1 MFQCRGTPRGSMP
14 HQGRRMS
21 SAQST
26 DKGCDPLATWSP
38 SWAATRADLRP
49 GKSSAKRRLRL
60 PAPGRA
66 VSSLTE
72 PKQEFGREGTLTV
85 GERLAPFTVG
95 VGVQERESVHVCL
108 CFVRYG
114 VCANNY
120 SRVGMGRKA
129 RRSLDLVNLGGF
141 IYLCSLP
148 PPIVLA
154 SADFGQ
160 QNPTLLLLLC
170 LMGQTA
176 PSSHAGD

>member
-1 MFQCRGTPRGSMP
+1 MIPWLLVSFLGSN
-14 HQGRRMS
+14 QGRFMS
-21 SAQST
+21 WKIFCKAQ
-26 DKGCDPLATWSP
+26 ASP
-38 SWAATRADLRP
+38 
-49 GKSSAKRRLRL
+49 

-66 VSSLTE
+66 ASSLIE
-72 PKQEFGREGTLTV
+72 PKQEFGREGILTV

-108 CFVRYG
+108 CFIWYAG
-114 VCANNY
+114 CANNY
-120 SRVGMGRKA
+120 SGVGMERKE
-129 RRSLDLVNLGGF
+129 RRSLDLVNRGVF

-148 PPIVLA
+148 HQIVLA

-160 QNPTLLLLLC
+160 QNPTLLLLLY